1 MPYRHAYEDI
11 PAQVWTASPDGML
24 NYVNAEASAFMGVPE
39 EELFGAGWGNSVHPQ
54 DIVVSAPRWM
64 HSITTGEPYEQ
75 VFRLRN
81 GAEKRYYW
89 FISRAN
95 AVCDEEGRI
104 SHWVGVNT
112 RIDGMALAHEVGRV
126 ALETNSL
133 SQDVFDQLPVAMIV
147 LGGAGLRVQ
156 RATAAARKFAA
167 MEMVDQQPL
176 LVAYPQLASLCES
189 GELTEVMVLGEGRR
203 IADLRMSVA
212 DGKPMA
218 FDVMCEPLHDA
229 RGAVEGLTLAFLPA

>member
-1 MPYRHAYEDI
+1 MPYRHAYENI

-24 NYVNAEASAFMGVPE
+24 NYVNAEAAAFMGVAE
-39 EELFGAGWGNSVHPQ
+39 EELFGTGWGNSVHPQ
-54 DIVVSAPRWM
+54 DIVVAGSRWT
-64 HSITTGEPYEQ
+64 HSVATGETYEQ

-81 GAEKRYYW
+81 GTDQRYYW

-95 AVCDEEGRI
+95 AVSDNEGRI

-112 RIDGMALAHEVGRV
+112 RIDGIALAQEVGRV
-126 ALETNSL
+126 AFEANSV
-133 SQDVFDQLPVAMIV
+133 SHTVFDQLPVAMIV

-167 MEMVDQQPL
+167 MEMVNQQPL
-176 LVAYPQLASLCES
+176 LVAYPQLASVCES

-218 FDVMCEPLHDA
+218 FDLMCEPLHDA
-229 RGAVEGLTLAFLPA
+229 RGSVEGLTLAFLPA